1 MQEELFEREQIIEP
15 LERMFEREYPS
26 ELGVFQV
33 VSVETEGGSGF
44 AHFAY
49 VEGLKRRLHVVRMEE
64 SYKDCITNVNAGVHT
79 LSRIDA
85 NCRWLALP
93 LHELRDGD
101 EGLNGLLEPI
111 CASRGI
117 GIITVQQKGLGV
129 SAKVVLE
136 ARPEEGRFVKGYARL
151 NKELRSER
159 AELVGSVGRDGYKVL
174 EGGVVT

>member
-1 MQEELFEREQIIEP
+1 MQEELFERDQVIEP
-15 LERMFEREYPS
+15 IERMFEREYPS

-33 VSVETEGGSGF
+33 VREETEGGSGF

-79 LSRIDA
+79 LGRIDA

-93 LHELRDGD
+93 LHEFRDGD
-101 EGLNGLLEPI
+101 EELNGLLESV

-136 ARPEEGRFVKGYARL
+136 AEPEEGRYVKGYERL
-151 NKELRSER
+151 QKELRSER
-159 AELVGSVGRDGYKVL
+159 AELIGAVGVGGYKVI
-174 EGGVVT
+174 EGALTN